1 MVMDKQQPLTESI
14 FYIMLALRKPNHGY
28 GIIQEI
34 QELTNN
40 RINMG
45 AGTLYGAIQSLE
57 QKGWIAIYSEEEASR
72 KKKEYILTD
81 LGKDVLKIEIARLK
95 ELVEHS
101 KLIEE

>member
-1 MVMDKQQPLTESI
+1 MDRQQPLTESI
-14 FYIMLALRKPNHGY
+14 FYIMLALRRPNHGY

-34 QELTNN
+34 QQLTNN

-57 QKGWIAIYSEEEASR
+57 QKGWITMYSEEESSR

-81 LGKDVLKIEIARLK
+81 LGREVFMSEVKRLE
-95 ELVEHS
+95 ELVTHA
-101 KLIEE
+101 KLIDED

>member
-1 MVMDKQQPLTESI
+1 MVMEKQQPLTESI

-28 GIIQEI
+28 GIIQDI

>member
-1 MVMDKQQPLTESI
+1 MVMDKQQPLTESV

>member
-72 KKKEYILTD
+72 KKKEYILTG

>member
-1 MVMDKQQPLTESI
+1 MDKQQPLTESI

-28 GIIQEI
+28 GIIQEV
-34 QELTNN
+34 QQLTND
-40 RINMG
+40 RICMG

-57 QKGWIAIYSEEEASR
+57 QKGWIKIYSEEESSR

-81 LGKDVLKIEIARLK
+81 VGKDVFVNEANRLK
-95 ELVEHS
+95 ELVEHA